1 MADGPITYEG
11 DDTSEHDER
20 FRRQYALPGDR
31 LRIKAE
37 TRVEGVVAADV
48 AETIGTDPLTVSK
61 TVLTGER
68 PYVRPEYEFEGVE
81 GRFNAAFF
89 QHEKGEQGMH
99 AVLQMRDS
107 ELWAVPIDIKFGNPE
122 EGTPDVV
129 SLTGPA
135 REITGFAGRS
145 TDEIHPDGLTGLRD
159 EAAKDAFTADLYV
172 RNATAFEDRTGPVE
186 IVAMPMS
193 YGALSDLQSAV
204 ATPAIDEAAFEK
216 RVGEVVRDSEALLKA
231 GGLEREDGS
240 ERTEITDLA
249 GALDARRR
257 EPTMQNSGQVLDA
270 ANATLGMM
278 DDVGQSGRPGWEKLA
293 YSVEA
298 AERAGDTLLKNRY
311 ADLGLTAAAARDME
325 TLARQHDEAMDAD
338 AGRPGTPSPALKGA
352 VLASQAGRGM

>member
-1 MADGPITYEG
+1 MADSPITYEG
-11 DDTSEHDER
+11 DDISEHDER
-20 FRRQYALPGDR
+20 FRKQYALPGDR
-31 LRIKAE
+31 LRLKPE
-37 TRVEGVVAADV
+37 TRVEGVPAADV
-48 AETIGTDPLTVSK
+48 AETVGTDPLTVSK

-89 QHEKGEQGMH
+89 QHEKGEKGMH
-99 AVLQMRDS
+99 AVLEMREG

-122 EGTPDVV
+122 EGTKDVV

-135 REITGFAGRS
+135 REITGLAGRS
-145 TDEIHPDGLTGLRD
+145 TDEIHPDGFAGLRD
-159 EAAKDAFTADLYV
+159 EAAREAFTADLYV
-172 RNATAFEDRTGPVE
+172 RNATSFEDRTGPVE

-204 ATPAIDEAAFEK
+204 ATPAIDEAAFQK
-216 RVGEVVRDSEALLKA
+216 RIGEVARDSEALLKA
-231 GGLEREDGS
+231 GGLEREDGG
-240 ERTEITDLA
+240 ERSEITDLV

-257 EPTMQNSGQVLDA
+257 EPTMQNGGQVLDA

-311 ADLGLTAAAARDME
+311 ADLGITAAAARDME
-325 TLARQHDEAMDAD
+325 SLAKQHDDAMDAGT
-338 AGRPGTPSPALKGA
+338 ARPNAPSAAVRGA
-352 VLASQAGRGM
+352 ALASQAGRGV